1 MTMNSAADILSK
13 SHFVYPGPSC
23 TDKQL
28 AYVLPDGHDCN
39 SLQLHEASIP
49 CATHYQKFVSGPQHM
64 GGCWNLNWFPVSMRA
79 CLPRLYV
86 CPLFLA
92 KPSEQVL
99 TLIHEASHHAVAT
112 LLD

>member
-39 SLQLHEASIP
+39 SLQLNEASIP
-49 CATHYQKFVSGPQHM
+49 CATYFQKFVSLPQIM
-64 GGCWNLNWFPVSMRA
+64 WEDARFFWS
-79 CLPRLYV
+79 LPWAG
-86 CPLFLA
+86 FLCQCA
-92 KPSEQVL
+92 RVFRGFTYARCSWQSLRSKC
-99 TLIHEASHHAVAT
+99 SH
-112 LLD
+112 